1 MGESKSNIVGIL
13 AIILSAAG
21 LGLGGYVFISD
32 LIVGEIQGPPGQD
45 GQDGVDGVDGIDG
58 MDAPGYYCASALELQ
73 QTLDSIGDAS
83 GVITI
88 TNDIALYGQ
97 INISGGGTYV
107 IQGQSPAITIHSEGD
122 WMSFNISNALYC
134 RIQNL
139 ILNITDVITNSKAI
153 INIEENNNNPVY
165 IENIQISRD
174 SGTAGRGIN
183 ILSDDVRVKNCY
195 MNQIYNAIYQP
206 TGGGNYAEIS
216 DNVIS
221 GCVSYAVSVNGDYNN
236 IHSNKFEACSD
247 FAIYLGSSSDFNT
260 ITDNL
265 LNNTDRG
272 IELSFSSNN
281 TIIRNEIY
289 SLSGFPAI
297 YIFGAGSQDNI
308 VSENHISGTP
318 QAGISLNGY
327 YNIVTSNHISYAQYG
342 IYAGITGGDNVLT
355 ENSIQNCDSGIYV
368 TRPYTSITGNYV
380 KDVFYGGITVISN
393 GDNSVISGNI
403 VRNLA
408 ANYSGNRYG
417 IYINTQYC
425 TISGNGVYSCYN
437 DDASNDAYGFGIG
450 ADGDNCIIYG
460 NVAYDNDFSFYLDAG
475 ALNVIGGATTNQFP

>member
-1 MGESKSNIVGIL
+1 MSESKRNIVGIL

-21 LGLGGYVFISD
+21 LGLGGYLFISD
-32 LIVGEIQGPPGQD
+32 LNVGEIQGPPS
-45 GQDGVDGVDGIDG
+45 
-58 MDAPGYYCASALELQ
+58 YYCASALELQ
-73 QTLDSIGDAS
+73 QALDSIGNES

-88 TNDIALYGQ
+88 TNDITLNGE
-97 INISGGGTYV
+97 INVNGGGFYV
-107 IQGQSPAITIHSEGD
+107 IQGQNPAITIHSEGD
-122 WMSFNISNALYC
+122 WMSFNISNAVYC

-139 ILNITDVITNSKAI
+139 IFNVTDVITNSKAI
-153 INIEENNNNPVY
+153 INIEEINNNPVY
-165 IENIQISRD
+165 IENVQITRI

-183 ILSDDVRVKNCY
+183 ILSDNIRVKNCY
-195 MNQIYNAIYQP
+195 MNQIYQAIYQP
-206 TGGGNYAEIS
+206 NSGGNHADIS

-221 GCVSYAVSVNGDYNN
+221 GCVSYAVSINGDYNN
-236 IHSNKFEACSD
+236 IHGNKFEACSD
-247 FAIYLGSSSDFNT
+247 FAIYLGSSSDFNR

-272 IELSFSSNN
+272 IELSFSCNN

-289 SLSGFPAI
+289 SISAFPAI
-297 YIFGAGSQDNI
+297 YIFGAGSNDNI
-308 VSENHISGTP
+308 ISENHISGTP

-327 YNIVTSNHISYAQYG
+327 DNVVTSNHISYAQYG
-342 IYAGITGGDNVLT
+342 IYAGISGGDNILS

-368 TRPYTSITGNYV
+368 TRPYTLITSNYV
-380 KDVFYGGITVISN
+380 EDVFYGGITVVSN

-403 VRNLA
+403 VKNLA

-425 TISGNGVYSCYN
+425 TISGNGVYSCTN
-437 DDASNDAYGFGIG
+437 ADVSNDAYGFGIG
-450 ADGDNCIIYG
+450 ADGDNSIIYG
-460 NVAYDNDFSFYLDAG
+460 NVAYANDFSFYLDAG